1 MLLNYGIVIA
11 VKDSITKEPQLK
23 EGSIIK
29 INNTKNIE
37 GYIDP
42 EDLMV
47 VISKINY
54 NITNRTFI

>member
-1 MLLNYGIVIA
+1 MNYGIVIA